1 MSLSSLCFSY
11 IDENNFVPHSNNF
24 LTKQYERLPSKSA
37 SPMQNKPPPAAI
49 KALPGASKCRNAF
62 TSRGKPEVMIAKA
75 ETTSANNKLN
85 AMMNT
90 VNKMIATTNTNRKG
104 KRQSTQSNEHN
115 PKITECTYFSFLY
128 LFLLLE

>member
-1 MSLSSLCFSY
+1 
-11 IDENNFVPHSNNF
+11 
-24 LTKQYERLPSKSA
+24 
-37 SPMQNKPPPAAI
+37 MQNKPPPAAI

-90 VNKMIATTNTNRKG
+90 VNKMIATTNRIG
-104 KRQSTQSNEHN
+104 KASGKAHN
-115 PKITECTYFSFLY
+115 PMSTIQKLRNA
-128 LFLLLE
+128 LFFFFVPVSSSRIIVMLQANCENVAYKLRKLKV